1 MFMYLAQL
9 DEADRLVTVFNNTQY
24 IEQGVKL
31 VNMPEDTFKLVWE
44 SGSHG
49 DWKYLNGQFFYDPL
63 PVPDLIAAV
72 SFTDSVNAGM
82 PYANIPTVT
91 L

>member
-9 DEADRLVTVFNNTQY
+9 DETDRLVTVFNNTQY

-31 VNMPEDTFKLVWE
+31 VNMPEETFKSVWE

-63 PVPDLIAAV
+63 PAPDPIAAI
-72 SFTDSVNAGM
+72 SFTDSISAGM